1 MLVLTRKS
9 QDSIRIGDHIKVT
22 VLRIKGNTVR
32 IGVEAPEDVRI
43 VRGELPH
50 FGDPSENSDNS
61 SIEVAAIRK
70 PAAGL
75 GVEPATADT
84 GSNQDVLERGAA
96 SRMPASS
103 RQKPYLPARTNKDTQ
118 RSHPLSGNRLPS
130 ENISVS
136 GTGLPLPPR

>member
-50 FGDPSENSDNS
+50 FGDPSENSGN
-61 SIEVAAIRK
+61 SIEVAAIRE
-70 PAAGL
+70 PAVGL
-75 GVEPATADT
+75 GVDPAAADT
-84 GSNQDVLERGAA
+84 GSNQDVAERGAA
-96 SRMPASS
+96 SRMPTSS
-103 RQKPYLPARTNKDTQ
+103 RQKPYMPARTNKDTQ
-118 RSHPLSGNRLPS
+118 RSHPISGNRLPS

>member
-50 FGDPSENSDNS
+50 FGDPSENSGN
-61 SIEVAAIRK
+61 SIEVAAIRE
-70 PAAGL
+70 PAVGL
-75 GVEPATADT
+75 GVEPAAADT
-84 GSNQDVLERGAA
+84 GSNQDVAERGAA
-96 SRMPASS
+96 SRMPTSS
-103 RQKPYLPARTNKDTQ
+103 RQKPYMPARTNKDTQ
-118 RSHPLSGNRLPS
+118 RSHPISGNRLPS